1 MPRIEKVML
10 LIAGVSLAAGAVI
23 AFGHR
28 NDSPEKKGQLTA
40 EQRAEL
46 APMHAAPPQL
56 QVAPQTVPELVVLPA
71 QTDGG
76 SVQPQGG
83 EESGAEDGSGS

>member
-46 APMHAAPPQL
+46 NPPPAAPQQL
-56 QVAPQTVPELVVLPA
+56 QVAPQKAPEPAPA
-71 QTDGG
+71 QADGG
-76 SVQPQGG
+76 GAEAQGG

>member
-1 MPRIEKVML
+1 MNRMEKVMH

-23 AFGHR
+23 GFGNR
-28 NDSPEKKGQLTA
+28 NKSPEQKGQLTA

-46 APMHAAPPQL
+46 NPPPAAPVQL
-56 QVAPQTVPELVVLPA
+56 RVAPVQAAQAPAPA
-71 QTDGG
+71 QDGG
-76 SVQPQGG
+76 GSAEPEGG